1 MNEKF
6 EIPWFR
12 KHSTMILSTVLDIIV
27 RKETN
32 FFLIKE
38 TSRIHT
44 TQTGKFRGQTM
55 VKQNNAWT

>member
-1 MNEKF
+1 
-6 EIPWFR
+6 
-12 KHSTMILSTVLDIIV
+12 MILSTVLDIIV

-32 FFLIKE
+32 FFIKE

-55 VKQNNAWT
+55 VKQNNAWTRRRSDTSLITA